1 VRTTALTHHSSLR
14 AAGHKGPLRSH
25 RQIMPPSLH
34 LSDSAA
40 ASVFRAVRLRGPV
53 GRDVIAGVTSLSI
66 ATVNRQVI
74 ALLEAG
80 LLRERADLAVSGA
93 IGRPRVP
100 VEVNHEPF
108 VTLGIHI
115 GARTTSIVAT
125 DLFGRTLDTVET
137 PTPLN
142 AAGPALA
149 SLADSAA
156 RYLRR
161 WHRRRPLWV
170 GAAIGGAVDS
180 ATGHVDHARLGWRQ
194 APVGPVLADAL
205 GLPVS
210 VASHVDAMAGAELLL
225 GMRRFAPSSPTSL
238 YVYARETVGYALVIG
253 GRVHCPASGPGTIA
267 PLPVHSELL
276 GGTGQ
281 LESTVSDEAVLAA
294 ARRLRVLPSA
304 PTTRTGGSA
313 TAITDLLRVA
323 RAGNR
328 QAKELLTE
336 RARVLGEAVA
346 LLRDLLNPDELVVG
360 GQAFTE
366 YPEGMEG
373 VEAAF
378 TARSVLPPRDIRVTV
393 FGNRVQEAGA
403 GIVSLGGLYADP
415 LSAMRRAGALV
426 SRLPD
431 AAPESSA

>member
-1 VRTTALTHHSSLR
+1 VRTTALTHHSPSRNGQLR
-14 AAGHKGPLRSH
+14 LH
-25 RQIMPPSLH
+25 RQIVPPSLH

-100 VEVNHEPF
+100 VEINHEPF

-142 AAGPALA
+142 PAGPALA
-149 SLADSAA
+149 SLAESAG

-170 GAAIGGAVDS
+170 GVAIGGAVDS
-180 ATGHVDHARLGWRQ
+180 STGHVDHTRLGWRQ

-225 GMRRFAPSSPTSL
+225 GMRRFAPTSPTSL

-267 PLPVHSELL
+267 PLPAHSELL

-294 ARRLRVLPSA
+294 ARRLRILPSVPPA
-304 PTTRTGGSA
+304 TRTGGSA

-328 QAKELLTE
+328 QAKELLAE

-366 YPEGMEG
+366 YPEGMEQ
-373 VEAAF
+373 VEASFA
-378 TARSVLPPRDIRVTV
+378 ARSVLPPRDIRVTV

-415 LSAMRRAGALV
+415 LSAMRRSGALF